1 MPLVRNVAIS
11 AVLLANLSLN
21 PANAADDN
29 LNAWVTACNL
39 QESVTIRAGEVSA
52 VELRKGMIT
61 LNRFG
66 HLESI
71 SALPTNESCLSF
83 LASGHMDM
91 PVIVMF
97 AGMSVEAKRRHP
109 TVVAR
114 LRRHYEREHHADRL
128 TQANILLYPAMG
140 TGADSPE
147 TIRHINRGV
156 LAGARD
162 HQGAYAATTGTV
174 CTISIPEMP
183 FAEQSQLEQPY
194 AWSMLGKNDREYLK
208 RNSDSIVFWHEVAHC
223 NTDQS
228 AEYLATQ
235 GKGDQQLTD
244 WNENQE
250 QARQACA
257 DPGLLEQWS
266 STMESR
272 RLTATR
278 PEDLATGEID
288 PTAMNQMIHFEL
300 LKESVADQVGT
311 LISQKRRE
319 KRIAGC
325 ASKTYV
331 SHPWYRYRLASSVR
345 EPDARYMTWISPWLS
360 NLPEPSIHQVLR
372 DSHRGL
378 MLEAKD
384 SLPKP
389 LWMELN
395 HSRSSRPDQHRITDP
410 AGPADSSRASAWK
423 AWISE
428 QLDRSKGEIDLGKN

>member
-1 MPLVRNVAIS
+1 MLRSLKQTIPALATSDGAGVRIKR
-11 AVLLANLSLN
+11 SLGQRQSVRMDPFLMLDEFGSDQPQDYIAGF
-21 PANAADDN
+21 PAHPHRGFET
-29 LNAWVTACNL
+29 VTY
-39 QESVTIRAGEVSA
+39 
-52 VELRKGMIT
+52 MI
-61 LNRFG
+61 
-66 HLESI
+66 E
-71 SALPTNESCLSF
+71 
-83 LASGHMDM
+83 GHMLHEDHL
-91 PVIVMF
+91 
-97 AGMSVEAKRRHP
+97 G
-109 TVVAR
+109 
-114 LRRHYEREHHADRL
+114 
-128 TQANILLYPAMG
+128 
-140 TGADSPE
+140 
-147 TIRHINRGV
+147 NRGNLRNGGV
-156 LAGARD
+156 
-162 HQGAYAATTGTV
+162 
-174 CTISIPEMP
+174 
-183 FAEQSQLEQPY
+183 EQSQLEQPY